1 MFMTSGRKPLLWCP
15 VFQTSLIL
23 LSLFGLENDCISDCH
38 SNISFIQNDLFICIH
53 KHVNLLVQK
62 IQPTLQEQK
71 KTNKNFL
78 PNPPPSLARIK
89 TLVKMIGLVPRKAM
103 RSIIQ
108 TDLMI
113 LLEKN
118 NFCTSMERFEKVMG
132 NTQEVSHHLHK
143 LIYVIF
149 KFYSWRR
156 SLGNSWV
163 FFFFSVK

>member
-1 MFMTSGRKPLLWCP
+1 
-15 VFQTSLIL
+15 
-23 LSLFGLENDCISDCH
+23 
-38 SNISFIQNDLFICIH
+38 
-53 KHVNLLVQK
+53 
-62 IQPTLQEQK
+62 
-71 KTNKNFL
+71 
-78 PNPPPSLARIK
+78 
-89 TLVKMIGLVPRKAM
+89 MIGLVPRKAM

-118 NFCTSMERFEKVMG
+118 NFCTSPMERFEQAMG

-156 SLGNSWV
+156 SLGNRI
-163 FFFFSVK
+163 FFPSSLLNDIYCLQKQ